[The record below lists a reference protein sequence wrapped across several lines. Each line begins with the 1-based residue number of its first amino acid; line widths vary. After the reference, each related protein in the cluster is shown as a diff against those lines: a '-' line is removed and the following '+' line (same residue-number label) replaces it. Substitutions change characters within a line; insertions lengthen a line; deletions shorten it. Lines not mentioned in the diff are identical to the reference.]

1 MSAEEEETNGRFWEV
16 DTKMLLTALGFI
28 QKDFPAIF
36 IYLY

>member
-1 MSAEEEETNGRFWEV
+1 MSAEEEKANGRFWEV
-16 DTKMLLTALGFI
+16 DTKMLLTDLGFI